1 MITALSFLGVPP
13 VTALAMS
20 ILFGIVMSVVGLAG
34 GVVWLTSDGKRP
46 KIRAFIGQTRVL
58 R

>member
-34 GVVWLTSDGKRP
+34 GVVWVTNGGKRP
-46 KIRAFIGQTRVL
+46 KIGAFIGQTLVS
-58 R
+58 